1 MKLTICGNR
10 QENLL
15 RSVFCFF
22 FPLFIIGCGGSIGK
36 INIEHVNAI
45 TARSEIAI
53 DQARLANA
61 ESLSKDLFQ
70 KAETALDLSGKA
82 KESKQ
87 GLDAIRLAYDAQNY
101 AQSAEKAAIY
111 KSQEASLN
119 AVIQRKETEILRQQS
134 MFDTVNQEL
143 EDSRLEIQEIEDD
156 KKQLKWEFDNS
167 SEIAAQNLSRA
178 RDDCKKDRIELSILQ
193 EQFDEKT
200 AEWQQ
205 ALHQI
210 DEYETQ
216 IYKFRRQLAMAE
228 SVTDEAKKTA
238 SQARTKAVLQG
249 QSYSQKIDNLKQ
261 EKMVQDHTAMLEEKA
276 RQARQYVQRQKAWNN
291 SKTGKSSLDSQK
303 QSAGKSAITDWYL
316 AWVDKNMT
324 RHLQNY
330 TADTVAEKILIRSN
344 GEKRDFINRG
354 NLATEIKNMTLKNW
368 KLSDSAFQA
377 ERDSMIGTYRFNK
390 VSNRS
395 SQPVTY
401 DVWEREV
408 WMRGNDRNQW
418 EVHREIWRIY
428 EEVPRY

>member
-1 MKLTICGNR
+1 MKIIIFRNR

-15 RSVFCFF
+15 WSIWAFF
-22 FPLFIIGCGGSIGK
+22 LPLLLIGCGGSMGK
-36 INIEHVNAI
+36 IEVEHINAV
-45 TARSEIAI
+45 TTRSEIAI

-70 KAETALDLSGKA
+70 KAEMTLDLARKA

-87 GLDAIRLAYDAQNY
+87 GLDAVRLAYDAQNY

-119 AVIQRKETEILRQQS
+119 AIIQRKETEILRQQS
-134 MFDTVNQEL
+134 MFDTINQEL
-143 EDSRLEIQEIEDD
+143 EDARLGIQEAEAD
-156 KKQLKWEFDNS
+156 KKQLKLEFSHS
-167 SEIAAQNLSRA
+167 SEIAAQNLVRV
-178 RDDCKKDRIELSILQ
+178 RDDSKKDRIELSILQ
-193 EQFDEKT
+193 EKFEEKN

-216 IYKFRRQLAMAE
+216 IYKFRRQLALAE

-238 SQARTKAVLQG
+238 SQARTKAILQG
-249 QSYSQKIDNLKQ
+249 QTYSQKIDNLKQ
-261 EKMVQDHTAMLEEKA
+261 EKMVEDHAAMLKEKA
-276 RQARQYVQRQKAWNN
+276 HQARQYVERQKAWNN

-316 AWVDKNMT
+316 AWVDKNIT
-324 RHLQNY
+324 RHLQSY
-330 TADTVAEKILIRSN
+330 TADVIVEKILVRSN
-344 GEKRDFINRG
+344 GEKRDFIDRG
-354 NLATEIKNMTLKNW
+354 NLTAEIKNMTLRNW
-368 KLSDSAFQA
+368 ALSDSVFQA
-377 ERDSMIGTYRFNK
+377 ELDNMIGIYRFNK

-401 DVWEREV
+401 DAWEREV
-408 WMRGNDRNQW
+408 WMREDDKDQW

>member
-1 MKLTICGNR
+1 MKLIICRNR
-10 QENLL
+10 QKDLL
-15 RSVFCFF
+15 KSVLGFF
-22 FPLFIIGCGGSIGK
+22 FPLLIIGCSGSIGK
-36 INIEHVNAI
+36 IDVEHVDAI

-61 ESLSKDLFQ
+61 GSLSKDLFQ
-70 KAETALDLSGKA
+70 KAETALKLADQA
-82 KESKQ
+82 KEAKQ

-101 AQSAEKAAIY
+101 AQSAEKAATY

-119 AVIQRKETEILRQQS
+119 AIIQRKETEILRQQS
-134 MFDTVNQEL
+134 MFDTINQEL
-143 EDSRLEIQEIEDD
+143 EDARLEIQKAEAD
-156 KKQLKWEFDNS
+156 KVQLKREFDHS
-167 SEIAAQNLSRA
+167 SEIAAQNLTRA

-193 EQFDEKT
+193 EQFDETKT
-200 AEWQQ
+200 EWQQ

-238 SQARTKAVLQG
+238 NQARTKAALQG

-316 AWVDKNMT
+316 AWIDKNMT
-324 RHLQNY
+324 RHLQSY

-368 KLSDSAFQA
+368 TLSDSAFQA

-408 WMRGNDRNQW
+408 WMRENDKSQW

>member
-1 MKLTICGNR
+1 M
-10 QENLL
+10 
-15 RSVFCFF
+15 
-22 FPLFIIGCGGSIGK
+22 
-36 INIEHVNAI
+36 
-45 TARSEIAI
+45 
-53 DQARLANA
+53 
-61 ESLSKDLFQ
+61 
-70 KAETALDLSGKA
+70 
-82 KESKQ
+82 
-87 GLDAIRLAYDAQNY
+87 
-101 AQSAEKAAIY
+101 
-111 KSQEASLN
+111 
-119 AVIQRKETEILRQQS
+119 
-134 MFDTVNQEL
+134 
-143 EDSRLEIQEIEDD
+143 
-156 KKQLKWEFDNS
+156 
-167 SEIAAQNLSRA
+167 
-178 RDDCKKDRIELSILQ
+178 Q

-324 RHLQNY
+324 RHLQSY

-408 WMRGNDRNQW
+408 WMRENDKNQW

>member
-1 MKLTICGNR
+1 MKIIIFRNR

-15 RSVFCFF
+15 RSIWGVFL
-22 FPLFIIGCGGSIGK
+22 PLFIIGCGGSMGK
-36 INIEHVNAI
+36 IEVEHINAV
-45 TARSEIAI
+45 TTRSEIAI

-70 KAETALDLSGKA
+70 KAEMTLDLARKA

-87 GLDAIRLAYDAQNY
+87 GLDAVRLAYDAQNY

-119 AVIQRKETEILRQQS
+119 AIIQRKETEILRQQS
-134 MFDTVNQEL
+134 MFDTINQEL
-143 EDSRLEIQEIEDD
+143 EDARLGIQEAEAD
-156 KKQLKWEFDNS
+156 KKQLKLEFSHS
-167 SEIAAQNLSRA
+167 SEVAAHNLARA
-178 RDDCKKDRIELSILQ
+178 RDDGKKDRIELSVLQ
-193 EQFDEKT
+193 EKFEEKNT
-200 AEWQQ
+200 EWQQ
-205 ALHQI
+205 ALYQI

-216 IYKFRRQLAMAE
+216 IYKFRRQLALAE

-238 SQARTKAVLQG
+238 SQARTKAILQG

-261 EKMVQDHTAMLEEKA
+261 EKMVENHAAMLKEKA
-276 RQARQYVQRQKAWNN
+276 HQARQYVERQKAWNN

-316 AWVDKNMT
+316 AWVDKNIT
-324 RHLQNY
+324 RHLQSY
-330 TADTVAEKILIRSN
+330 TADVVVEKILVRSN
-344 GEKRDFINRG
+344 GEKRDFIDRG
-354 NLATEIKNMTLKNW
+354 NLAAEIKNMTLRNW
-368 KLSDSAFQA
+368 VLSDSVFQA
-377 ERDSMIGTYRFNK
+377 ELDSMIGTYRFNK

-408 WMRGNDRNQW
+408 WMREDDKNQW

>member
-1 MKLTICGNR
+1 MKIIIFRNK

-15 RSVFCFF
+15 RSIWGVFL
-22 FPLFIIGCGGSIGK
+22 PLLIIGCGGSIGK
-36 INIEHVNAI
+36 IEVEHINAI
-45 TARSEIAI
+45 TIRSEIAI

-70 KAETALDLSGKA
+70 KAEITLDLARKA

-87 GLDAIRLAYDAQNY
+87 GLDAVRLAYDAQNY

-119 AVIQRKETEILRQQS
+119 AIIQRKETEILRQQS
-134 MFDTVNQEL
+134 MFDTINQEL
-143 EDSRLEIQEIEDD
+143 EDARLGTQEAEAD
-156 KKQLKWEFDNS
+156 KKQLKLEFSHS
-167 SEIAAQNLSRA
+167 SEIAAQNLARA
-178 RDDCKKDRIELSILQ
+178 RDDGKKDRIELSVLQ
-193 EQFDEKT
+193 EKFEEKS
-200 AEWQQ
+200 ADWQQ

-216 IYKFRRQLAMAE
+216 IYKFRRQLALAE

-238 SQARTKAVLQG
+238 SQARTKAILQG

-261 EKMVQDHTAMLEEKA
+261 EKMVENHATMLKEKA
-276 RQARQYVQRQKAWNN
+276 HQARQYVERQKAWNN

-303 QSAGKSAITDWYL
+303 QLAGKSTITDWYL
-316 AWVDKNMT
+316 AWVDKNIT
-324 RHLQNY
+324 RHLQSY
-330 TADTVAEKILIRSN
+330 TADVVVEKILVRSN
-344 GEKRDFINRG
+344 GEKRDFIDRG
-354 NLATEIKNMTLKNW
+354 NLAAEIKNMTLRNW
-368 KLSDSAFQA
+368 ALSDSVFQA
-377 ERDSMIGTYRFNK
+377 ELDSMIGTYRFNK

-408 WMRGNDRNQW
+408 WMRENDKNQW